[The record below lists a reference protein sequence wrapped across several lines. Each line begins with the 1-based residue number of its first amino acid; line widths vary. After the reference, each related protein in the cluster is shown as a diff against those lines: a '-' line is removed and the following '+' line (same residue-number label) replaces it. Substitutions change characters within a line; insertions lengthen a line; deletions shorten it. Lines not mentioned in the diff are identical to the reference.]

1 MSASSAHGNNYKY
14 YGPAHA
20 RLHQTQYYGGWLP
33 QYRRNGEWVQVDLGR
48 NVEIAALGT
57 QGTKHGHYMRS
68 YRLTYSQDGTT
79 WKEVDG
85 RSSFPGNVN
94 HNQVQRTT
102 FQNPVTARF
111 FRVTATSFHSWPG
124 LRMELY
130 GTKNERFEGGQPLGL
145 QTRLGNHMFKAS
157 SAHGNNWHYYGPQ
170 HARLY
175 YTSYYGGWLPQY
187 NRAGEWIQ
195 VDLGKVQEVGK
206 VATQGR
212 HGCSYW
218 VRTYTISYS
227 LNGNAWSTYRENGK
241 VRTFAGQDQ
250 AGQCELVVTNT
261 FHQVF
266 KARFVRLT
274 VQAFNGWPSL
284 RWELYAPEPVRYRM
298 GLPFGISTGQI
309 GDHQLRASSAH
320 GNNWNY
326 YGPRNGRLY
335 GGGPYG
341 CWLPQY
347 NRVGEWIQADL
358 GVPQPVGGVA
368 TQGLRHHTNA
378 HMITTYNVVYSSD
391 GNSWTP
397 IMAGGARQNFR
408 GNNDGDTVVS
418 HIFDPPIIARFV
430 RIVSTG
436 KNGNN
441 WPCARMELYKPHAS
455 RFNTGRLDSL
465 GAGQGMED
473 GTIPDSKIR
482 ASSTFKD
489 SNGDGYAAKYARLNS
504 VAGKGAWAAA
514 TNNDKQWLQIETSG
528 DFKVGGVAVQGRAKA
543 SGYRQWVTTYR
554 VSVSQDGK
562 KWTAVKNKAGHEA
575 YFRGS
580 SNSDGVVRSAFA
592 SPLEARFVRIEPMG
606 WYTHIS
612 MRAEVYDTAAR
623 QAKLKAQ
630 REAAKKAAAQKAAKE
645 KAALEARLAKE
656 KAERAARLAAER
668 AAKEK
673 AERAALAAEHRAK
686 LEKTKAAKD
695 AATKA
700 AADAAAKAKAFEA
713 KIKAL
718 RDHKPKEVVE
728 AEKRLVQL
736 NAELTKIRT
745 EADNINFD
753 EEQYARTQRQI
764 ADVEEQ
770 IAAARTKRIRER
782 LEIAERNAELSFK
795 VQRLDKL
802 RDGIEKLGGDVESIL
817 KKAKVD
823 IGALM
828 ELVKANKAA
837 NSSSGSSGSSSS
849 GSSSSGSS
857 SAAAAVLA

>member
-1 MSASSAHGNNYKY
+1 MARSTRGCLAAGPMAAGCRSTTAPGSGSRSTSARCRRSGRSRPRAAATGPTGSARTTSRTRATATRGSRTPRAGSAGSLTPTSTTGTSSSTSSTTRSSRGTCGSSSTGSTAGPACGGSSTPRSPRGSGSASRSAS
-14 YGPAHA
+14 
-20 RLHQTQYYGGWLP
+20 R
-33 QYRRNGEWVQVDLGR
+33 
-48 NVEIAALGT
+48 
-57 QGTKHGHYMRS
+57 
-68 YRLTYSQDGTT
+68 
-79 WKEVDG
+79 
-85 RSSFPGNVN
+85 
-94 HNQVQRTT
+94 
-102 FQNPVTARF
+102 
-111 FRVTATSFHSWPG
+111 
-124 LRMELY
+124 
-130 GTKNERFEGGQPLGL
+130 
-145 QTRLGNHMFKAS
+145 
-157 SAHGNNWHYYGPQ
+157 
-170 HARLY
+170 
-175 YTSYYGGWLPQY
+175 
-187 NRAGEWIQ
+187 
-195 VDLGKVQEVGK
+195 
-206 VATQGR
+206 
-212 HGCSYW
+212 
-218 VRTYTISYS
+218 
-227 LNGNAWSTYRENGK
+227 
-241 VRTFAGQDQ
+241 
-250 AGQCELVVTNT
+250 
-261 FHQVF
+261 
-266 KARFVRLT
+266 
-274 VQAFNGWPSL
+274 
-284 RWELYAPEPVRYRM
+284 
-298 GLPFGISTGQI
+298 
-309 GDHQLRASSAH
+309 RASSRTRPSRRPRRTATT
-320 GNNWNY
+320 GTTMARSLRGSTRRSTMAGGSRSTTAPGSG
-326 YGPRNGRLY
+326 GPRNGRLY

-554 VSVSQDGK
+554 VSVSHDGK

-837 NSSSGSSGSSSS
+837 NSSSGSSGSGSS